1 MAHNLIFRILTC
13 QFVQHWQVEQVCHGC
28 QDVWSIF
35 PCLVLN
41 WTVGH
46 RGGKEQKLA
55 LKSGIQKFF
64 FHSLNRRPSDVLSF
78 LWKNWKFNF
87 FRQITVCSSKFS
99 HLTFFCMY
107 IEKIEWKLWLP
118 SLMRSSVT
126 MTYST
131 LRWFFQWSKMV
142 LNWSSLFSTLVP

>member
-1 MAHNLIFRILTC
+1 MAHNLIFCILTC

-28 QDVWSIF
+28 QDVWSRS

-46 RGGKEQKLA
+46 RGDKEQKLA
-55 LKSGIQKFF
+55 LKSGIQMFF
-64 FHSLNRRPSDVLSF
+64 FHSLNHRPSDVLSF
-78 LWKNWKFNF
+78 LWKKLKFY
-87 FRQITVCSSKFS
+87 FS
-99 HLTFFCMY
+99 VKSQCAVLNSVIWHFLY
-107 IEKIEWKLWLP
+107 IEKIEWKFWLP